1 MTHNLNAIKDALG
14 HCASRTTLD
23 YIVTPDGTLKRDSE
37 MVADYWDNA
46 LTVDNLDD
54 ILNQFPTELL
64 IDEDSLFY
72 CPHFYEQG
80 VKLRILFIIQIFVI
94 LYKNKF

>member
-23 YIVTPDGTLKRDSE
+23 YTVTPEETLKKNSE
-37 MVADYWDNA
+37 IAAEYWDNG
-46 LTVDNLDD
+46 LTIDNLDD

-64 IDEDSLFY
+64 RDS
-72 CPHFYEQG
+72 
-80 VKLRILFIIQIFVI
+80 
-94 LYKNKF
+94 